1 METVII
7 YVLVFALGWWAGSSL
22 TAALNRIVFTQIL
35 QDLGITPRQLRD
47 VAAQHKLTLDPTDT
61 AAAADPEDDLTTID
75 VRIEEHQGVIYAYR
89 RDTGEFLAQGQTKTQ
104 LIDHVKSRM
113 TDVRL
118 IITEGEDLLQ
128 KYNT

>member
-7 YVLVFALGWWAGSSL
+7 YVLVFALGWWAGSTL

-35 QDLGITPRQLRD
+35 QELGISSKQLRNLA
-47 VAAQHKLTLDPTDT
+47 VKHKIIEDPTEHS
-61 AAAADPEDDLTTID
+61 AAADPEDDLTTID

-89 RDTGEFLAQGQTKTQ
+89 RDTGEFLAQGTTKTQ

-118 IITEGEDLLQ
+118 IITEGEDLLR
-128 KYNT
+128 KYNG